1 MNDMGGLRGN
11 MKLTFYAML
20 IAGGSLAGVPLL
32 SGFWSKDAILAAI
45 LQIENSSIMVPLF
58 VIAVVTAIMTAFYTF
73 RMIGMVFFG
82 KPSTHLKKI
91 SKAGNHIGD
100 PSRIMFIPY
109 GILALITLAIGLSGP
124 LFEGFL
130 ADSLAHHL
138 EHSFNIVIHEHG
150 FSLNPIALG
159 ASIGALLIGSV
170 LGYSFYIGRK
180 YDPNNLISNNRSL
193 SKLYNFL
200 ENRWYINSLYY
211 IVFINTPLRISNIL
225 HSYVE
230 TKIFDKISPTT
241 SVIAI
246 YFSNV
251 SHRFDRVVVDGIAN
265 GIASVSVIISKFS
278 RKLQTGVAE
287 QYVFAFIMGIIALI
301 IAMNY
306 I

>member
-1 MNDMGGLRGN
+1 
-11 MKLTFYAML
+11 
-20 IAGGSLAGVPLL
+20 
-32 SGFWSKDAILAAI
+32 
-45 LQIENSSIMVPLF
+45 MV
-58 VIAVVTAIMTAFYTF
+58 
-73 RMIGMVFFG
+73 
-82 KPSTHLKKI
+82 K
-91 SKAGNHIGD
+91 
-100 PSRIMFIPY
+100 
-109 GILALITLAIGLSGP
+109 
-124 LFEGFL
+124 
-130 ADSLAHHL
+130 DSLCYTTG
-138 EHSFNIVIHEHG
+138 VG
-150 FSLNPIALG
+150 KC
-159 ASIGALLIGSV
+159 IGSMHDS
-170 LGYSFYIGRK
+170 LRETGGTGRK
-180 YDPNNLISNNRSL
+180 YDPNNLISNSRSL

-211 IVFINTPLRISNIL
+211 IVFINTPLRISKIL

>member
-1 MNDMGGLRGN
+1 M
-11 MKLTFYAML
+11 
-20 IAGGSLAGVPLL
+20 
-32 SGFWSKDAILAAI
+32 
-45 LQIENSSIMVPLF
+45 
-58 VIAVVTAIMTAFYTF
+58 
-73 RMIGMVFFG
+73 
-82 KPSTHLKKI
+82 
-91 SKAGNHIGD
+91 
-100 PSRIMFIPY
+100 
-109 GILALITLAIGLSGP
+109 
-124 LFEGFL
+124 
-130 ADSLAHHL
+130 
-138 EHSFNIVIHEHG
+138 
-150 FSLNPIALG
+150 
-159 ASIGALLIGSV
+159 
-170 LGYSFYIGRK
+170 
-180 YDPNNLISNNRSL
+180 
-193 SKLYNFL
+193 
-200 ENRWYINSLYY
+200 
-211 IVFINTPLRISNIL
+211 